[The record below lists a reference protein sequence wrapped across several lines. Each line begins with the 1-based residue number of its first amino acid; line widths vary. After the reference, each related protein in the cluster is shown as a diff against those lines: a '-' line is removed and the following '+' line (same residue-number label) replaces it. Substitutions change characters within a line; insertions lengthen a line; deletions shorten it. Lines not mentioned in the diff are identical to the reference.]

1 MKFRITIKDPD
12 GIYEG
17 ITSAAILTVT
27 LEAPHASVDSKAA
40 IAQHAQEKLTEF
52 VHGWL
57 GYGDYAYLEF
67 DTEAKTARLLTA
79 KEAEVQL

>member
-12 GIYEG
+12 GISEG
-17 ITSAAILTVT
+17 IQTAAIQTVK
-27 LEAPHASVDSKAA
+27 LEAPHASVGSKAA
-40 IAQHAQEKLTEF
+40 IAQHAHETLTEF

-57 GYGDYAYLEF
+57 EYGDYAFIEF

-79 KEAEVQL
+79 KEAEVRL

>member
-12 GIYEG
+12 GISEG
-17 ITSAAILTVT
+17 IQTAAISKAKSD
-27 LEAPHASVDSKAA
+27 APNATAYVKAA
-40 IAQHAQEKLTEF
+40 IAQATHEELTEF

-57 GYGDYAYLEF
+57 EYGDYAYIEF

-79 KEAEVQL
+79 KEAEVRP